1 MNRMLVVMFD
11 DETAAYAG
19 CRALDELHAEGGIS
33 LYAVNVIAKDAQGAI
48 SVKRS
53 SVSGAS
59 GASVGLAVGGLIGLL
74 GGPVGIAVGALTGSL
89 AGALRDYWRVGVDLD
104 FVQEAERVLQPG
116 KVALIAEVEEDWT
129 IPVDTR
135 MATAGGVVFR
145 RARADVADAHLDHD
159 IVTARA
165 EIRDLG
171 QELRDA
177 SGQAKTRLTLKVAA
191 AEATLASLGAR
202 GSDRIDELQK
212 EAEEKVATL
221 QTQMAQAS
229 AEARTRLATR
239 VDQVRTAY
247 RDRCSRL
254 KAAWQGNAPV
264 GQPQ

>member
-1 MNRMLVVMFD
+1 MNRMLVVIFD

-53 SVSGAS
+53 SDTSVSGA
-59 GASVGLAVGGLIGLL
+59 GVGLAVGGLIG
-74 GGPVGIAVGALTGSL
+74 GPVGLAVGAVTGSL

-177 SGQAKTRLTLKVAA
+177 TGQAKARLTRKVTES
-191 AEATLASLGAR
+191 EATLVALGAR
-202 GSDRIDELQK
+202 GSARIAELQQ
-212 EAEEKVATL
+212 EAEQKVAML

-229 AEARTRLATR
+229 AEARSRLETR

-254 KAAWQGNAPV
+254 KAAWQGNPSV
-264 GQPQ
+264 GSPQ